1 MDVNES
7 DSSSPECCRK
17 HVHDGGVAVVSGDD
31 EVVDSV
37 EEDVAKMTD
46 TFSVLG
52 TAPSGGDEWMEQRQ
66 HRASRPTFPKWCTTM
81 STR

>member
-1 MDVNES
+1 MKVIAAHRND
-7 DSSSPECCRK
+7 CQK
-17 HVHDGGVAVVSGDD
+17 HVRDDDVAVVSGDD

-52 TAPSGGDEWMEQRQ
+52 TAPSGGDEWMEQRRC
-66 HRASRPTFPKWCTTM
+66 RALRPTSPKWWTTM

>member
-1 MDVNES
+1 MKVITAHRND
-7 DSSSPECCRK
+7 RQK
-17 HVHDGGVAVVSGDD
+17 HVHDGDVAVVSGDD

-52 TAPSGGDEWMEQRQ
+52 TAPSGGDERMEQRQ
-66 HRASRPTFPKWCTTM
+66 CRALRPTSPKWYPTM